1 MSNSANATQIIPTKS
16 RGIVP
21 KNNQA
26 IIYITLLLF
35 VLGAVWLGNAFSGK
49 QAELYVLGGFLGLAL
64 YHAHYG
70 FTSSFRY
77 FLSDKKGVGIR
88 AQMILF
94 VITNLLFLPFL
105 IKGTM
110 FGHPVVA
117 SISPVGV
124 SLLFGAFLFGI
135 GMQMGDGCASGTLY
149 HLGGGDARSVITL
162 VGFIIGSV
170 IGSAHFIW
178 WTNLPHLQPISFLQS
193 FGTVGGF
200 AFNLLLIAIVFF
212 ITIFVE
218 RRSHG
223 KLETVFSKEPFSL
236 KMLLQ
241 GPWSWMAGTIALAIG
256 GVAFLLIAGKPWGI
270 TSAFALWGAKVSGAI
285 GIPVETWG
293 YWKSAPNA
301 AALNTSVFH
310 DGTTVSDIGIML
322 GALLAV
328 ALSGKAIRFSLRS
341 YPFKMLVGL
350 MIGGILMG
358 YGARLAFGC
367 NIGAYFSGI
376 ASFSLHGWVWMIMAM
391 LGSIVGIQLRNL
403 SGFKRKN
410 S

>member
-1 MSNSANATQIIPTKS
+1 MSNSANASQTIPSKS
-16 RGIVP
+16 SGIVP
-21 KNNQA
+21 KSNQA
-26 IIYITLLLF
+26 IIFITVTLF
-35 VLGAVWLGNAFSGK
+35 VIGAIWLGNAFSSK
-49 QAELYVLGGFLGLAL
+49 QSALYVLGGFLGLAL

-105 IKGTM
+105 LKGTM
-110 FGHPVVA
+110 FGHPIAA
-117 SISPVGV
+117 SVSPVGV

-170 IGSAHFIW
+170 IGSAHFTW
-178 WTNLPHLQPISFLQS
+178 WANLPHLQPISFIQS
-193 FGTVGGF
+193 FGTVGGL
-200 AFNLLLIAIVFF
+200 ALNLLIIAIVFL
-212 ITIFVE
+212 ITILVE
-218 RRSHG
+218 RRRYG
-223 KLETVFSKEPFSL
+223 KLETVFGNEPFSFNT
-236 KMLLQ
+236 LLH
-241 GPWSWMAGTIALAIG
+241 GPWSWMTGTIALAIG
-256 GVAFLLIAGKPWGI
+256 GIAFLLIAGKPWGI
-270 TSAFALWGAKVSGAI
+270 TSAFALWGSKIAGAI
-285 GIPVETWG
+285 GVPVETWG
-293 YWKSAPNA
+293 YWQSVPNA
-301 AALNTSVFH
+301 AALHASVFH

-350 MIGGILMG
+350 FIGGILMG

-367 NIGAYFSGI
+367 NIGAYFSGV
-376 ASFSLHGWVWMIMAM
+376 ASFSLHGWVWMVMAM
-391 LGSIVGIQLRNL
+391 LGSLIGIQFRN
-403 SGFKRKN
+403 SCGFKRKN